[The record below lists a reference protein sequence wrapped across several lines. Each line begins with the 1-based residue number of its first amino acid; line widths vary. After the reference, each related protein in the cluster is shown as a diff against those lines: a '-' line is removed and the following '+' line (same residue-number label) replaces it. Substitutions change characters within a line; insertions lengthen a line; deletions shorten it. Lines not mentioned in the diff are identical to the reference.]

1 MPGHWEGDLIK
12 GARNKSQI
20 GTLVERTTLFTV
32 LVQLDNA
39 TAEHTAERFGQ
50 VLNRFDAA
58 MRLSMT
64 YDNGREMAQHKA
76 LSESTGIK
84 VYFAHPYRPWE
95 RGRNENTNGLLRR
108 VLPKG
113 TDLSIYTQEQLDAI
127 AFHHNAK
134 PRKRFQ
140 WKSPAE
146 MFLPEG
152 TFNTTAY
159 WSEMLNPVALGA

>member
-1 MPGHWEGDLIK
+1 M
-12 GARNKSQI
+12 
-20 GTLVERTTLFTV
+20 ERTTLFTV
-32 LVQLDNA
+32 LVQMDNA
-39 TAEHTAERFGQ
+39 TAEHTAERFAS
-50 VLNRFDAA
+50 VLNRIDAA
-58 MRLSMT
+58 MCLSMT
-64 YDNGREMAQHKA
+64 YDNGREMAHHKA

-84 VYFAHPYRPWE
+84 VYFAHPYNPWE

-134 PRKRFQ
+134 PRKCFQ

-146 MFLPEG
+146 MLLPKG

-159 WSEMLNPVALGA
+159 WSKTLNPVAFGA